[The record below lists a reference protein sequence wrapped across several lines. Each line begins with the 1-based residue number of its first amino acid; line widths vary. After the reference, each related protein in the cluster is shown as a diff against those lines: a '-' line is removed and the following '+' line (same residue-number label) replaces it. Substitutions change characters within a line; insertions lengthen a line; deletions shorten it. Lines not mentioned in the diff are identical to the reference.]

1 MARLAVFTSGNGS
14 NFQAIAER
22 ILKTKHTIPCMICDR
37 KKAYSLERAKNLGIT
52 SYYVPY
58 FERSKE
64 SAEEDIIKII
74 EKEKIDIIALAG
86 YMRLLSPMFAEKYKN
101 RIVNIHPSLLP
112 KYPGTHAIEKSYASG
127 DKELGI
133 TIHYVDSGM
142 DTGPIIRQESFIRN
156 INEPIEEIEKK
167 IHNLEYT
174 TYPKVIE
181 HLLDSCSSQ

>member
-1 MARLAVFTSGNGS
+1 MARLSVFTSGNGS

-37 KKAYSLERAKNLGIT
+37 KKAYSFERAKNLVIN

-58 FERSKE
+58 FGKTKE
-64 SAEEDIIKII
+64 SAEEEIIGII

-86 YMRLLSPMFAEKYKN
+86 YMRILSPEFVERYKN

-127 DKELGI
+127 DMELGV
-133 TIHYVDSGM
+133 TVHYVDKGM
-142 DTGPIIRQESFIRN
+142 DTGPIIRQESFTRN
-156 INEPIEEIEKK
+156 RCEPIEEIEKK
-167 IHNLEYT
+167 IHNLEYA
-174 TYPKVIE
+174 TYPEVIE
-181 HLLDSCSSQ
+181 KLLDSYK

>member
-22 ILKTKHTIPCMICDR
+22 ILNTKHTIPCMICDR
-37 KKAYSLERAKNLGIT
+37 KKAYSFERAKNLGIK

-58 FERSKE
+58 FERAKE

-74 EKEKIDIIALAG
+74 ETEKIDIIALAG
-86 YMRLLSPMFAEKYKN
+86 FMRILSHGFTEKYKN

-112 KYPGTHAIEKSYASG
+112 KYPGTHAIEKSYGSG

-142 DTGPIIRQESFIRN
+142 DTGSVIRQESFTRN
-156 INEPIEEIEKK
+156 LCEPIEEIEKK
-167 IHNLEYT
+167 IHKLEYAA
-174 TYPKVIE
+174 YPDVLE
-181 HLLDSCSSQ
+181 NLLDSCK

>member
-1 MARLAVFTSGNGS
+1 MARLAVFASGNGS
-14 NFQAIAER
+14 NFQAIAEK

-58 FERSKE
+58 FERTKE

-86 YMRLLSPMFAEKYKN
+86 FMRLLSPMFAEKYKN